1 MKHKKIFKFV
11 FLAFFFAFIG
21 AYLIEKTGYYEYNLQ
36 RKKNL
41 TKEQMKKFEADIEK
55 GNEIDLND
63 YLENTSIDY
72 SNSLTRTTAN
82 VSLKLNKTL
91 KIFLKDGFKIFEK
104 FVK

>member
-1 MKHKKIFKFV
+1 MITKDKIIRGTIAGTKAKSSDSKVFK
-11 FLAFFFAFIG
+11 I
-21 AYLIEKTGYYEYNLQ
+21 
-36 RKKNL
+36 KKNL

-63 YLENTSIDY
+63 YLENTSVDY
-72 SNSLTRTTAN
+72 SNSLTRTTTN
-82 VSLKLNKTL
+82 VSLKINKTL